1 MKKILITSVCLIGFI
16 FCGEKTSDFSVK
28 GMMCSG
34 GCVKKINRAMDSI
47 EGIKSREVNFE
58 KEMMTVIYDDELVN
72 DKIIIT
78 ALEKNNY
85 SCSLKEAP
93 KEKTKKESPVKLFF
107 KNLFN

>member
-1 MKKILITSVCLIGFI
+1 MKKILFNIVCILGI
-16 FCGEKTSDFSVK
+16 CMAADKTSDFDVK

-58 KEMMTVIYDDELVN
+58 KSSMTVVYDDKKVN
-72 DKIIIT
+72 EDMIVA
-78 ALEKNNY
+78 ALKANNY
-85 SCSLKEAP
+85 SCSLKEKP
-93 KEKTKKESPVKLFF
+93 NKDSSIISFF

>member
-1 MKKILITSVCLIGFI
+1 MKRMLIASVCLIGFAL
-16 FCGEKTSDFSVK
+16 CGEKKSDFDVK
-28 GMMCSG
+28 GMMCGG

-58 KEMMTVIYDDELVN
+58 KSTMTVIYDDQLVN
-72 DKIIIT
+72 DKMIIT

-93 KEKTKKESPVKLFF
+93 KETPKKDSPVMLFF

>member
-1 MKKILITSVCLIGFI
+1 MKKILVMSLCLIGFV
-16 FCGEKTSDFSVK
+16 FCGEKTADFDVK

-58 KEMMTVIYDDELVN
+58 KQTMTVVYDDALVN
-72 DKIIIT
+72 EKMIIK

-93 KEKTKKESPVKLFF
+93 KKDSPLIRFF
-107 KNLFN
+107 KNIF